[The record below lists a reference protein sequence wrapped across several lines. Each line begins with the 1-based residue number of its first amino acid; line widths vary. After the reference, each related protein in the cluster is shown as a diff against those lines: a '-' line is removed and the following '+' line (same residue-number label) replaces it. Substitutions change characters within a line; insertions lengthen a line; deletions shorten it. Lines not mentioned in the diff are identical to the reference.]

1 MKHVKVHLVNLILTL
16 WALGY
21 YRERLHVKHFQ
32 ELKGQ
37 SEPGITSKKPLMEY
51 LLAAA
56 PQWQTQTII
65 ILFTLHSYILRMHVE
80 YFYL

>member
-1 MKHVKVHLVNLILTL
+1 
-16 WALGY
+16 
-21 YRERLHVKHFQ
+21 
-32 ELKGQ
+32 
-37 SEPGITSKKPLMEY
+37 MEY

-65 ILFTLHSYILRMHVE
+65 ILFNLHSYILRMHVE

>member
-1 MKHVKVHLVNLILTL
+1 
-16 WALGY
+16 
-21 YRERLHVKHFQ
+21 
-32 ELKGQ
+32 
-37 SEPGITSKKPLMEY
+37 MEY